1 MATVSIPFTFA
12 NNTQNADA
20 TQVNSNFS
28 TIASFI
34 NTEVIQRDA
43 SVAFTGIPTLPST
56 NPSVANHAVRKGY
69 VDSFF
74 PVTSANIQDG
84 TIVDGDIA
92 AGTITYAKLSLANS
106 IVAGDF
112 AAGAKPVVICTAT
125 PNTRPATPVN
135 GQMIYE
141 TDTDRVLVYDGTG
154 WIVVL
159 AQGTYTPSAGG
170 TMVVG
175 TGGSAFNSASW
186 SYAYGTLSISGRWV
200 FGTSGTTFPNAPV
213 TLTYPSGFTAETAIQ
228 SSAVPIGS
236 ALYAISGSNY
246 IGNPFTN
253 LSSNF
258 RLLATRYDGSS
269 AGIAYATTA
278 SITTGI
284 PATWVAGS
292 SINYSVQ
299 VQGTL
304 AP

>member
-106 IVAGDF
+106 LVAGDF
-112 AAGAKPVVICTAT
+112 AAGAKPVVICTST
-125 PNTRPATPVN
+125 TRPSTPVN
-135 GQMIYE
+135 GQIIYE

-186 SYAYGTLSISGRWV
+186 SYAYGTLSVSGRWV

-213 TLTYPSGFTAETAIQ
+213 TLTYPSGFTAETTIQ

-236 ALYAISGSNY
+236 VLYAISGSNY
-246 IGNPFTN
+246 IGNTFSN

-258 RLLATRYDGSS
+258 RLLVSRYDPTL
-269 AGIAYATTA
+269 ATNPQYATTA
-278 SITTGI
+278 SITSGI

-292 SINYSVQ
+292 SISYSVQ